1 VIIEKG
7 KLSDKAEIITEIG
20 VVDLKNPRTLLQ
32 SLNKN

>member
-7 KLSDKAEIITEIG
+7 KLSDKAESITEIG
-20 VVDLKNPRTLLQ
+20 AVDLKNSRTLLQ